1 MYVNSIADAMASEM
15 PTMDH
20 SVDYAWERAF

>member
-1 MYVNSIADAMASEM
+1 MNVNSVADAMASEM
-15 PTMDH
+15 PTTEH